1 LKHIW
6 WFSSTFYHVEA
17 ILTLFKRRRKT
28 PANLTVRSHNSKW
41 GPRSQANVN

>member
-6 WFSSTFYHVEA
+6 WFSSTFHHVEA